1 MIRYY
6 YHNRARSAS
15 PARKQTH
22 AAPINLCQYPQGKLK
37 PRKRSHGSRPPV
49 SRPKVVRLPALTNQ
63 NSTGGSGFRANRSAL
78 VSECQTC
85 SLKLIFF
92 SHPHFCLFV
101 FPLFSGFFFGGW
113 GWGFTVE
120 GWGEGVNDVTVAP
133 VLLTLLPFQSYTI
146 AHMVIVRALLE
157 PAMSQNTKDSSLRFP
172 LFDPQLDPRCLP
184 LWACAHVYG
193 IIVL

>member
-37 PRKRSHGSRPPV
+37 PRKPSHGSRPPV
-49 SRPKVVRLPALTNQ
+49 SRPKVVRLPVLTNQ
-63 NSTGGSGFRANRSAL
+63 NSTGGSGFRANRSVL
-78 VSECQTC
+78 VSECQTF
-85 SLKLIFF
+85 SLKLFFSLPPPFLFVCFPTVPRIFF
-92 SHPHFCLFV
+92 SGV
-101 FPLFSGFFFGGW
+101 GG
-113 GWGFTVE
+113 GGVVC
-120 GWGEGVNDVTVAP
+120 VNDVTVAP
-133 VLLTLLPFQSYTI
+133 VLFTLLPLQWYTI

-157 PAMSQNTKDSSLRFP
+157 PAMSHNTQDSSLQFP
-172 LFDPQLDPRCLP
+172 LFDPQLDPQCLP

-193 IIVL
+193 IIVLRHP